1 MLGVKE
7 QTLAYPKTKTSRM
20 SATTKKRILIF
31 SFLIVPIIHLL
42 IFSYVPIITN
52 FFLSFTNYNGVSTPT
67 FIGLYNY
74 VRLFTDPQYI
84 QMFKNC
90 LWYMLMSIPQLVF
103 SFALAI
109 FVNGKFRGLQ
119 LFKGIAIIPYL
130 LNGVIVSTIFIIF
143 FNNTGTLN
151 MLLGALGLEGLTTNW
166 LQNLD
171 TVNPAIA
178 SISIW
183 RYYGMN
189 FIMFFGA
196 LQTIPK
202 DLYEA
207 AAMDGCNKWQEI
219 RYIAVPAIKKVLYI
233 NLILSISGS
242 IQVFELPYIMMNGA
256 NGTMTPVIQIQQ
268 SAFQDDRIG
277 FAAALSMLVFV
288 IVIIAIGIQKLVTK
302 ERSA

>member
-1 MLGVKE
+1 MIGTKTN
-7 QTLAYPKTKTSRM
+7 TLAFPREKTKLIN
-20 SATTKKRILIF
+20 SARQKRILIF
-31 SFLIVPIIHLL
+31 CFLAVPLVHLIV
-42 IFSYVPIITN
+42 FSYIPIITN
-52 FFLSFTNYNGVSTPT
+52 FMLSFTNYNGVSTPT
-67 FIGLYNY
+67 FIGLDNY
-74 VRLFTDPQYI
+74 IRLFTDPQYI

-90 LWYMLMSIPQLVF
+90 LWYMVMSIPQLIF

-119 LFKGIAIIPYL
+119 LFKGIAILPYL

-151 MLLGALGLEGLTTNW
+151 MILEAIGLGGLTTNW

-207 AAMDGCNKWQEI
+207 AAIDGCNKWQEI
-219 RYIAVPAIKKVLYI
+219 RYIAIPAIKKVLYI

-242 IQVFELPYIMMNGA
+242 IQVFELPYIMMNGG
-256 NGTMTPVIQIQQ
+256 NGTITPVIQIQQ

-288 IVIIAIGIQKLVTK
+288 IVIIAIGIQKFITR
-302 ERSA
+302 ERKA

>member
-1 MLGVKE
+1 MLGTQEQELVYPTVKS
-7 QTLAYPKTKTSRM
+7 SRI
-20 SATTKKRILIF
+20 SATMKKRILIF
-31 SFLIVPIIHLL
+31 CFLIVPLVHLV
-42 IFSYVPIITN
+42 IFSYIPIITN

-67 FIGLYNY
+67 FIGFDNY
-74 VRLFTDPQYI
+74 IRLFTDPQYI

-90 LWYMLMSIPQLVF
+90 LWYMLMSVPQLIF

-130 LNGVIVSTIFIIF
+130 LNGVIVSTVFIIF

-151 MLLGALGLEGLTTNW
+151 IVLEAIGLESWTTNW

-207 AAMDGCNKWQEI
+207 AAIDGANKWQEI
-219 RYIAVPAIKKVLYI
+219 RFIAIPAIKKVLYI
-233 NLILSISGS
+233 NLILSVSGS

-256 NGTMTPVIQIQQ
+256 NGTITPVIQIQQ

-288 IVIIAIGIQKLVTK
+288 IVIVVIGIQKLVTK
-302 ERSA
+302 ERTA

>member
-1 MLGVKE
+1 MDAQAIT
-7 QTLAYPKTKTSRM
+7 QTETKTKKKM
-20 SATTKKRILIF
+20 SLSTKRKIIIV
-31 SFLIVPIIHLL
+31 SFLVLPVLHLL
-42 IFSYVPIITN
+42 VFSYIPIVSN
-52 FFLSFTNYNGVSTPT
+52 FMLSFTNYNGVSTPE
-67 FIGLYNY
+67 FIGLKNY
-74 VRLFTDPQYI
+74 ARLLTDPQYI

-90 LWYMLMSIPQLVF
+90 LWYLLMAVPQLVF
-103 SFALAI
+103 AFALAI
-109 FVNGKFRGLQ
+109 FVNGKFKGLQ

-143 FNNTGTLN
+143 FNNSGTLN
-151 MLLGALGLEGLTTNW
+151 TILEAFGLSFLSTNW

-219 RYIAVPAIKKVLYI
+219 LYISIPAIKKVLYI

-242 IQVFELPYIMMNGA
+242 IQVFELPYIMMNGS
-256 NGTMTPVIQIQQ
+256 NGTITPVIQIQQ

-277 FAAALSMLVFV
+277 FAAALSMMVFV
-288 IVIIAIGIQKLVTK
+288 IVIVAISIQQVVTK
-302 ERSA
+302 GEK